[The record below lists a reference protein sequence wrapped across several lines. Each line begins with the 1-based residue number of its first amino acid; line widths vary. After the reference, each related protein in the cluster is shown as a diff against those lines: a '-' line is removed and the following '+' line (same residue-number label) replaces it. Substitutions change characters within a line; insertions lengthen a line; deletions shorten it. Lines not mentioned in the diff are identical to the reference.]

1 MGTALIV
8 VLLGCVVLSI
18 ETNLVVALG
27 AGMVAVCVGRVEQAV
42 TVRGSRGVVFRLLD
56 LGLYDMCRFCDPPTC
71 REGHPLASVALG

>member
-1 MGTALIV
+1 M

-18 ETNLVVALG
+18 ETDLVVALG
-27 AGMVAVCVGRVEQAV
+27 ADMAAGCVGRAEQAV
-42 TVRGSRGVVFRLLD
+42 TVRGSGGVVVSLLG